1 MGIFLMPFALLLKF
15 FYDFFQS
22 YGIALILFALIIK
35 LVLFPFSLKG
45 KRSMIQMNLLSG
57 KMQQLQKQYGKD
69 RERYNLEVQKL
80 YEKEKVNPM
89 SGCLW
94 SFIPILFLMVLYGII
109 REPLTYFMG
118 LTMEQ
123 IQLIAQ
129 ELDWQTVAVSSGWVT
144 PAAMEKLVQQ
154 VADGKLT
161 SVFQNGAYNQ
171 MYLASM
177 INPDNLAALQAL
189 LGDAGSKLFV
199 MDFSFLGINL
209 ANIPKWNFWTAGFSW
224 ASIGLFLLPLVSVGI
239 SLLSM
244 QVSLKTNQMNNQ
256 AHDETMAK
264 TNRTMMI
271 MMPLMSLW
279 IGFTVP
285 AGLSVYWIAQYI
297 FTIFQ
302 EIICGKLLKKDYE
315 AARAAAAERERQEKE
330 EEKRRKE
337 EARLERARRIE
348 EEKQNKGKKK
358 SGQKKKKDEEPDQ
371 EGVNKEDSREGIRAY
386 ARGRAYIPGRFG
398 GVTPYQDPNILIR
411 AQMEAQA
418 AAKGKKK
425 GQPAPESQAEQPAAP
440 VQTEQPAA
448 EAPAQEELDVQSAQ
462 AVEERM
468 SSAAEVTE
476 EAETQEIEV
485 EVEEI
490 EVEVPDEDEKK
501 EGI

>member
-256 AHDETMAK
+256 AQDETMAK

-337 EARLERARRIE
+337 EARLERQRRLE
-348 EEKQNKGKKK
+348 EEKKNRGKKHV
-358 SGQKKKKDEEPDQ
+358 KKDEPTEP
-371 EGVNKEDSREGIRAY
+371 GVNKDDSRIGIRAY
-386 ARGRAYIPGRFG
+386 ARGRAYIPERFG
-398 GVTPYQDPNILIR
+398 GVTEYRDMSDLL
-411 AQMEAQA
+411 QA
-418 AAKGKKK
+418 EIDAEQQKKGKKNK
-425 GQPAPESQAEQPAAP
+425 KAAPAQEKKEETAQKPETEALPKQETAPAEQPAVQQSAPETPEEQPAP
-440 VQTEQPAA
+440 VQEP
-448 EAPAQEELDVQSAQ
+448 
-462 AVEERM
+462 
-468 SSAAEVTE
+468 
-476 EAETQEIEV
+476 AETEEV
-485 EVEEI
+485 EVEVEQI
-490 EVEVPDEDEKK
+490 EVELPEEEDNKK
-501 EGI
+501 EGV